1 MANLEDLAPD
11 RVADAVARA
20 VVDAVAAGWDI
31 ESIVA
36 RALTAAERD
45 LGLSPNGVIERSRP
59 TGAPASIP
67 APSPASVPSPRPA
80 PPPPPI
86 ARRFNGGSA
95 RTVVTE
101 DDVRV
106 AVAAGQREIRVGTG
120 AIVTALARDAAQ
132 DAGIRLVE
140 A

>member
-20 VVDAVAAGWDI
+20 VVDAVASGGDVD
-31 ESIVA
+31 SIVA
-36 RALTAAERD
+36 RALAAAERD
-45 LGLSPNGVIERSRP
+45 LGVGPRGGVERSSGPSRVP
-59 TGAPASIP
+59 ASIPSSDSASIP
-67 APSPASVPSPRPA
+67 APV
-80 PPPPPI
+80 
-86 ARRFNGGSA
+86 ARRSSGGNA

-106 AVAAGQREIRVGTG
+106 AAAAGQQEIHTG
-120 AIVTALARDAAQ
+120 PKAIVTALARDAAQ

-140 A
+140 S